1 MIKRLATYLWQHHLA
16 LLALF
21 VVLGG
26 TSYAAVNALPKNS
39 VGSKQVINGSLQT
52 LDLSKKAR
60 KALKGNR
67 GPRGFTGAQGAKG
80 TTGAQG
86 TQGSQGIQGPPGP
99 YVDVL
104 PSGKSETGT
113 FSIVD
118 HSSGSGNHFSD
129 NISFSIPLASAP
141 TPHYIGPGGVPPA
154 GCSGSAANPGASPGH
169 LCVFAGYMNQVSNVI
184 IWNFAGVVNPGEANR
199 FGADVLAYTSGGDQ
213 TDVEL
218 GGTWVVTAP

>member
-80 TTGAQG
+80 ATGAQG
-86 TQGSQGIQGPPGP
+86 IQGIQGIQGPAGP
-99 YVDVL
+99 F
-104 PSGKSETGT
+104 PSGDVPSGVTIRGNYALGSETTTGFAWDQVSFGFQFATAPAFEWHASGGAATANCPGT
-113 FSIVD
+113 SANPQAAAGFLCVYEGAGSNVGSRIVFNTAN
-118 HSSGSGNHFSD
+118 GAGNAT
-129 NISFSIPLASAP
+129 NRWGAGLTA
-141 TPHYIGPGGVPPA
+141 TP
-154 GCSGSAANPGASPGH
+154 SAAARWLS
-169 LCVFAGYMNQVSNVI
+169 Y
-184 IWNFAGVVNPGEANR
+184 
-199 FGADVLAYTSGGDQ
+199 
-213 TDVEL
+213 
-218 GGTWVVTAP
+218 GTWAATSP